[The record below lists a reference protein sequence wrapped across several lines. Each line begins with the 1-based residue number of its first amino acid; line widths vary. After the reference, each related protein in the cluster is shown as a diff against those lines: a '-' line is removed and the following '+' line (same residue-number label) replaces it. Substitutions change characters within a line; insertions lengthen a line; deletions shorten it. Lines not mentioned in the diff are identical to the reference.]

1 MAPSVEMTRA
11 ADQERED
18 HKMSRMRTVW
28 NPWRDMNRLRVELDQ
43 LSNGNWWP
51 HVRSGASFPAIN
63 ALQNEQGLTLTAEL
77 PGIDASQLEVHV
89 DKDSVT
95 ITGQRAAAPETREES
110 YVRRERWFEPF
121 RRTIELPFDVDA
133 DKCEAVYEKGLLTL
147 KLARTP
153 EHEPTKLTIKAG

>member
-28 NPWRDMNRLRVELDQ
+28 NPWRDMNRLKVELDQ

-89 DKDSVT
+89 DKNSVT
-95 ITGQRAAAPETREES
+95 ITGQRAAAP
-110 YVRRERWFEPF
+110 RRARNRTSAANAGSSRSAVPSSCPSTSTPTSAKPSM
-121 RRTIELPFDVDA
+121 RRG
-133 DKCEAVYEKGLLTL
+133 C
-147 KLARTP
+147 
-153 EHEPTKLTIKAG
+153 

>member
-89 DKDSVT
+89 DKD
-95 ITGQRAAAPETREES
+95 
-110 YVRRERWFEPF
+110 
-121 RRTIELPFDVDA
+121 
-133 DKCEAVYEKGLLTL
+133 KCEAVYEKGLLTL